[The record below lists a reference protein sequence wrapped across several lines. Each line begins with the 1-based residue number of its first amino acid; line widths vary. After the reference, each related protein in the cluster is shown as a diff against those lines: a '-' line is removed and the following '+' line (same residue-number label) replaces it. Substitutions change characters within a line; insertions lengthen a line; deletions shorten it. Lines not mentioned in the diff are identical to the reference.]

1 MKLRTPFIAIVIAAA
16 MHGVAP
22 AQQVADPIRLEMADG
37 RIMYPKAMR
46 RDVDTI
52 IATLETPP
60 AQLGGQPG
68 RGDFGFALKDVYTLY
83 FPKPAILDS
92 APVMIATGRA
102 SEAVTLLEKEL
113 QYFAVFRDAPGSWW
127 DELVP
132 LHIQS
137 LLALR
142 REKEA
147 VAAAENFARM
157 ASAEENKRIS
167 RAFTAVARTRKGDYE
182 GSLPLYDDAYKA
194 TKRKD
199 ILGLIAVNKGDSLV
213 ALGDALKVKGEVEQA
228 AVRYEAALLSYL
240 RIPAL
245 YPAQRQYMPQST
257 LGAARAYFGM
267 DDFDRALTAIKELR
281 ESFPGTPE
289 AEATNELEPKV
300 RKRKEQLA
308 DPKAAAAAAATS
320 TAPAPE
326 PKPES

>member
-1 MKLRTPFIAIVIAAA
+1 MKLRKSLIALAIAAA
-16 MHGVAP
+16 LLGTSP
-22 AQQVADPIRLEMADG
+22 AQQVADPPRLELADG

-46 RDVDTI
+46 RDGDNI

-60 AQLGGQPG
+60 AQPGGQPG

-83 FPKPAILDS
+83 FPKPPIIDA
-92 APVMIATGRA
+92 APAMIATGKA
-102 SEAVTLLEKEL
+102 AEAVALLEKDL
-113 QYFAVFRDAPGSWW
+113 QYYSIFRDAPGSWW

-132 LHIQS
+132 LHIQC

-142 REKEA
+142 REKDA
-147 VAAAENFARM
+147 ASAAENFARM
-157 ASAEENKRIS
+157 ATAEENKRIS
-167 RAFTAVARTRKGDYE
+167 RAFTAVARTRKGE
-182 GSLPLYDDAYKA
+182 HEASLPLYDDAYKA
-194 TKRKD
+194 TKRTD

-213 ALGDALKVKGEVEQA
+213 AIADALKAKGEVEQA

-267 DDFDRALTAIKELR
+267 DDFDRALTAIKSLR
-281 ESFPGTPE
+281 ETFPGTPE
-289 AEATNELEPKV
+289 TEAANELEPKV

-308 DPKAAAAAAATS
+308 DPKAAAAASAA
-320 TAPAPE
+320 APAPAE